1 MSQSPDGPNVSPRD
15 RKSSGAG
22 RKREVGCAL
31 VDAGQTGGPPEID
44 LVRAAPQPQVRIIQ
58 ARDRY
63 YCRRGEWEHARHMFH
78 NEVQLVPLD
87 GMCALC

>member
-31 VDAGQTGGPPEID
+31 VDAGQTGGPPEISAG
-44 LVRAAPQPQVRIIQ
+44 LETRQGK
-58 ARDRY
+58 Y
-63 YCRRGEWEHARHMFH
+63 GESR
-78 NEVQLVPLD
+78 QD
-87 GMCALC
+87 YGCI